1 MRRVFILITMAA
13 AMATTQGCS
22 WYDAFCRRFG
32 GSSMSAEEL
41 DAKRRQD
48 VSQMAEPD

>member
-1 MRRVFILITMAA
+1 MRQVFILITMAA

-32 GSSMSAEEL
+32 GSSMATEEL
-41 DAKRRQD
+41 AEKKRQD